1 MIVKPPIRLS
11 NALKAVVAGVAL
23 LVSASAS
30 ATLFHGVEFPGGVAS
45 FADSAVSYDP
55 SFSGGTIPNPTY
67 QDTTQALG
75 APNYPE
81 GTTPE
86 YVSLG
91 SGGRIVLRFTD
102 NSLTGSGS
110 AALDLWIFEV
120 GSDVEDTFVEISKD
134 GSTWSSVGKVFG
146 ATAGINIDA
155 FGFGPT
161 DFFSFIRLT
170 DDPTEGSTSG
180 ATVGADI
187 DAVGAITTAPPVGVP
202 EPSTLA
208 LLAIGAA
215 AAAYRRRKPVI

>member
-1 MIVKPPIRLS
+1 
-11 NALKAVVAGVAL
+11 
-23 LVSASAS
+23 
-30 ATLFHGVEFPGGVAS
+30 
-45 FADSAVSYDP
+45 
-55 SFSGGTIPNPTY
+55 
-67 QDTTQALG
+67 
-75 APNYPE
+75 
-81 GTTPE
+81 
-86 YVSLG
+86 
-91 SGGRIVLRFTD
+91 
-102 NSLTGSGS
+102 
-110 AALDLWIFEV
+110 
-120 GSDVEDTFVEISKD
+120 DVEDTFVDISKD
-134 GSTWSSVGKVFG
+134 GSTWFSVGKVFG

-155 FGFGPT
+155 FGYGPT